1 MKKQFALDI
10 REVIEREMSDD
21 GLFQIG
27 RKVTKE
33 EGQQLIVN
41 DVNFVVVK
49 NFIITILILLEKKN
63 IPHIK
68 KIRVDIAKLLKEF
81 IIEQK
86 KVMGEFN
93 KNEFRHQLCRLIIES
108 TQLIVDDYNKER
120 ENG

>member
-49 NFIITILILLEKKN
+49 LYYYRSNPFGKKEYT
-63 IPHIK
+63 
-68 KIRVDIAKLLKEF
+68 A
-81 IIEQK
+81 
-86 KVMGEFN
+86 
-93 KNEFRHQLCRLIIES
+93 
-108 TQLIVDDYNKER
+108 Y
-120 ENG
+120 